1 MISNSLFPETT
12 TNLAHTLTETYR
24 PRTVA
29 DFIGL
34 EKPKQRMRSLIAR
47 PKESAW
53 LFVGPSGMGKT
64 TLALAVAEEMQAELT
79 HIPSR
84 RCTIEAVEAVR
95 RRCQYVPMAGK
106 RLHLILVDEADTMT
120 DAAQDAWLSIL
131 DSTNRAPNTVLI
143 FTCNGTER
151 LADRFRSRCYA
162 VDFTSYGVAKE
173 ATAMLER
180 VWQIETNGNPS
191 APNFQRIVK
200 DSSNNIRTSLM
211 ELELEIDAALAK

>member
-1 MISNSLFPETT
+1 MNSSLFPETL
-12 TNLAHTLTETYR
+12 TNLAHTLTESYR
-24 PRTVA
+24 PRTV
-29 DFIGL
+29 DGFLGL

-64 TLALAVAEEMQAELT
+64 TLALAVAEEMGAELT

-106 RLHLILVDEADTMT
+106 KLHLILVDEADTMS

-131 DSTNRAPNTVLI
+131 DSTNRAPNTIII
-143 FTCNGTER
+143 FTCNSVER
-151 LADRFRSRCYA
+151 LAVRFQSRCYS
-162 VDFTSYGVAKE
+162 VEFTSYGVAKE
-173 ATAMLER
+173 AAAMLER
-180 VWQIETNGNPS
+180 VWNTETNGNQS

-200 DSSNNIRTSLM
+200 DSNNNIRTSLM
-211 ELELEIDAALAK
+211 ELELEIDAALGK

>member
-1 MISNSLFPETT
+1 MISNSLFPETL

-24 PRTVA
+24 PRKVA

-34 EKPKQRMRSLIAR
+34 DKPKQRMRSLIAR

-53 LFVGPSGMGKT
+53 LFYGPSGMGKT
-64 TLALAVAEEMQAELT
+64 TLALAVAEELDAELT

-84 RCTIEAVEAVR
+84 RCTIETVEAVR

-106 RLHLILVDEADTMT
+106 RMHLILVDEADTMS

-131 DSTNRAPNTVLI
+131 DSTNRAPNTILI
-143 FTCNGTER
+143 FTCNGMER
-151 LADRFRSRCYA
+151 LATRFRSRCYE
-162 VDFTSYGVAKE
+162 VEFSSYGVAKD
-173 ATAMLER
+173 ATAMLEK
-180 VWQIETNGNPS
+180 VWRDETNGNPS

-200 DSSNNIRTSLM
+200 DANNNIRTALM
-211 ELELEIDAALAK
+211 ELELEIDAALA